1 MRSRSHR
8 LRSAAPALLAAV
20 LSLVAAPVLGG
31 PAPAAVTG
39 ASAPDTGTQTVLV
52 TGSRLAVRD
61 ARDLVADTDGYQN
74 LPIIGGFAA
83 DLTGQQVDA
92 FEASGLNVSENAE
105 VTVTDADWGA
115 DSHDASAVY
124 PQVDGAPSA
133 WASGLDGRGVGVAVI
148 DTGISNTGDLAGKVI
163 DGFDFSGEG
172 SHTTDSYGHGTFV
185 AGIIAGS
192 GASSDGAIKG
202 VAPGVNLI
210 SIKVAGA
217 DGSSDV
223 VRVISAIQWAVNNAA
238 KNNIRVLN
246 LSLGT
251 DSTQSWRID
260 PFNAAVEGAWRAGMV
275 VTVAAGNAGSAGIT
289 KPGDDP
295 YVITVGSTDDE
306 TTVDTSD
313 DSVATFSSTGPTAAD
328 IPKPDLVAP
337 GAHLVA
343 TRSLGSTVD
352 TAYPVSRVEPVYFR
366 GTGTSFSAPQVA
378 AAAALL
384 LQQRPNLTNNE
395 VKGLLTSSA
404 SALPDVPV
412 TAQGA
417 GALDIRALLAAPT
430 GPVANQGLPR
440 SDGSGS
446 PFKSEGSLAYVG
458 GPPRGSV
465 AWNSAAWN
473 SAAWNS
479 AAWNSAAWNSA
490 AWNSAAW
497 NSEAWGEGAGTT
509 SAAWNAYR
517 WSSAAW
523 NGYDWSSAAWN
534 SAAWN
539 SAAWNATDWNSAAW
553 NSAAWNSAAWDAGGW
568 ASTGF
573 WSAAWN

>member
-8 LRSAAPALLAAV
+8 VRSAAPALLAAV
-20 LSLVAAPVLGG
+20 LSLVAAPMLGG
-31 PAPAAVTG
+31 PAPAAPSG
-39 ASAPDTGTQTVLV
+39 ASAAETGTHTVLV
-52 TGSRLAVRD
+52 TGSRPDVRE
-61 ARDLVADTDGYQN
+61 ARDLASDTAGYQN

-83 DLTGQQVDA
+83 DLTSQQVDA
-92 FEASGLNVSENAE
+92 LEASGLQVSENAK

-115 DSHDASAVY
+115 GSHEASAVY

-133 WASGLDGRGVGVAVI
+133 WASGLDGRNVGVAVV
-148 DTGISNTGDLAGKVI
+148 DTGISNTGDLAGRVI

-172 SHTTDSYGHGTFV
+172 SYTTDSFGHGTFV

-192 GASSDGAIKG
+192 GNASNGAVKG
-202 VAPGVNLI
+202 VAPGVNLV
-210 SIKVAGA
+210 SLKVAGA

-223 VRVISAIQWAVNNAA
+223 IRVISAIQWAVNHAV
-238 KNNIRVLN
+238 KDNIRVLN

-251 DSTQSWRID
+251 DSTQSWTID
-260 PFNAAVEGAWRAGMV
+260 PLNAAVEGAWRAGMV
-275 VTVAAGNAGSAGIT
+275 VTVAAGNAGASGIT

-295 YVITVGSTDDE
+295 YVITVGSTDDA
-306 TTVDTSD
+306 TTVDSGD
-313 DSVATFSSTGPTAAD
+313 DTVASFSSTGPTSAGVA
-328 IPKPDLVAP
+328 KPDLVAP
-337 GAHLVA
+337 GAHLVS
-343 TRSLGSTVD
+343 TRALGSAAD
-352 TAYPVSRVEPVYFR
+352 TEFPASRVDPIYFR
-366 GTGTSFSAPQVA
+366 GSGTSFSAPQVS

-384 LQQRPNLTNNE
+384 LQQRPGLTNNQ
-395 VKGLLTSSA
+395 VKGLLTTTA
-404 SALPDVPV
+404 SPLPGVAA

-430 GPVANQGLPR
+430 GPVANQGLGR

-446 PFKSEGSLAYVG
+446 PFKSEGSLVHAG
-458 GPPRGSV
+458 GPPRDTV

-497 NSEAWGEGAGTT
+497 NSAPWGADTDT
-509 SAAWNAYR
+509 QSAAWNAYR

-523 NGYDWSSAAWN
+523 NGYDWHSAAWNSAAWNSAAWNSTAWSSAAWN

-539 SAAWNATDWNSAAW
+539 SAAWNA
-553 NSAAWNSAAWDAGGW
+553 GGW